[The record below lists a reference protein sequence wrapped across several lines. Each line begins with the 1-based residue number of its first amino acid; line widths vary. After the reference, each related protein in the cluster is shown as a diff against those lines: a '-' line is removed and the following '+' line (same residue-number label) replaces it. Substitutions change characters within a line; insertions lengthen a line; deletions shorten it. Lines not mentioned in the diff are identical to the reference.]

1 MRSMSQSAAGH
12 HVAPGKSRL
21 LWAWLALF
29 CMAGHTVV
37 AAVPATLDD
46 IAFTALPGGGFEAK
60 LSFSEGVDKP
70 VGYVIE
76 SPPRMVFDFPN
87 AKSALAQKKY
97 ALSFDI
103 AKSAVVVTSGD
114 RTRLIFNL
122 RETVGYD
129 VKSEGHSVSIL
140 VGDGNGRGAAR
151 EQYASSASEPNG
163 GPAGAGATLTTL
175 DFQRGD
181 GGEGLVTVG
190 LGKKDTGIDV
200 SQVGKNI
207 VVMFSHTSLP
217 ESLNRKLDVIDFATP
232 VKSVDTTADG
242 SATKMVIE
250 AVGEYDYLAY
260 QADNNYVVSVKPL
273 TREQEDE
280 RRKTFQYTGEK
291 LSLNF
296 QNIEVR
302 ALLQLIADFSDFN
315 LVASD
320 AVNGSITLRLKNV
333 PWDQALDIILKAKGL
348 DKRVDGNVLM
358 VAPAAEIAERER
370 LQVEANK
377 QLQELAPLRTE
388 YIRIRYADA
397 RKLFDLFN
405 TDNKVGSGGGGGG
418 SNSNENATGSILSER
433 GNAIVDERTNTII
446 LTDTEDKI
454 AEFRRIVQQ
463 IDIPVRQVEI
473 EARIVVA
480 NTDFRK
486 QLGARWGVAAVR
498 KGSNSLLEVTGQRV
512 GLDSEPG
519 SPAQFFGNGGTL
531 DMSETLAVDLGVAK
545 PTGSIALGLMR
556 NNTFLD
562 LELSA
567 LQNDGYGE
575 IISQPKVITS
585 DKKKATIKSGVEIP
599 YQQSSSAGNTN
610 ISFKDAVLKLEV
622 TPLITPDNRIV
633 MTLTIAQDSI
643 GKFVPSG
650 NSGGQ
655 VPTIDTTNVETEAL
669 VGDGQT
675 LVLGG
680 IFKMESL
687 DSVEKV
693 PVLGDLPVVGRL
705 FRHTSKDQ
713 KKQEILIFITPKIMN
728 DLLLDQ

>member
-1 MRSMSQSAAGH
+1 MRSMSRSAAGH
-12 HVAPGKSRL
+12 PVTPGKSGW
-21 LWAWLALF
+21 LWVWVMGLGLASPVV
-29 CMAGHTVV
+29 MA
-37 AAVPATLDD
+37 APPATLDD
-46 IAFTALPGGGFEAK
+46 IVFTSLPGGGFEAR
-60 LSFSEGVDKP
+60 LNFSGDVDSP
-70 VGYVIE
+70 TGYVIE

-114 RTRLIFNL
+114 RTRLILNL
-122 RETVGYD
+122 RETAGYD
-129 VKSEGHSVSIL
+129 VKSEGHSVAIR
-140 VGDGNGRGAAR
+140 VGDGKGNTAAR
-151 EQYASSASEPNG
+151 DQYVSTENG
-163 GPAGAGATLTTL
+163 SKGPVGAGSTITVL

-181 GGEGLVTVG
+181 SGEGLITVG
-190 LGKKDTGIDV
+190 LGRKDTGIDV

-207 VVMFSHTSLP
+207 VVVFSHTSLP
-217 ESLNRKLDVIDFATP
+217 ETLNRKLDVVDFATP
-232 VKSVDTTADG
+232 VKSVDTTTDG

-273 TREQEDE
+273 TREQEDD
-280 RRKTFQYTGEK
+280 RRKAFQYTGEK

-397 RKLFDLFN
+397 KKLFDLF
-405 TDNKVGSGGGGGG
+405 DIDHQGGGGNNG
-418 SNSNENATGSILSER
+418 NQNATGSILSAR

-473 EARIVVA
+473 ESRIVVA

-486 QLGARWGVAAVR
+486 QLGARWGVAALR
-498 KGSNSLLEVTGQRV
+498 KSGSSQLEITGQRT
-512 GLDSEPG
+512 GLDSQPG
-519 SPAQFFGNGGTL
+519 NPIDFFGPTGGTL
-531 DMSETLAVDLGVAK
+531 DMNETLAVDLGVAQ

-585 DKKKATIKSGVEIP
+585 DKKKATIKSGTEVP
-599 YQQSSSAGNTN
+599 YQQASSAGNTN
-610 ISFKDAVLKLEV
+610 VSFKDAVLKLEV

-633 MTLTIAQDSI
+633 MSLTVAQDSI

-650 NSGGQ
+650 SGGQ
-655 VPTIDTTNVETEAL
+655 VPTIDTTSVETEAL

-693 PVLGDLPVVGRL
+693 PVLGDLPGVGRL

-713 KKQEILIFITPKIMN
+713 KKQEILIFITPKILV
-728 DLLLDQ
+728 DALLDQ

>member
-1 MRSMSQSAAGH
+1 MRSMSRSAAGH
-12 HVAPGKSRL
+12 RVAPGKSGW
-21 LWAWLALF
+21 LWAWITLL
-29 CMAGHTVV
+29 CVAGPAAM
-37 AAVPATLDD
+37 AAVPTTLDD
-46 IAFTALPGGGFEAK
+46 ITFTSLPGGGFEAK
-60 LSFSEGVDKP
+60 LSFSGDVDRP
-70 VGYVIE
+70 TGYMIE
-76 SPPRMVFDFPN
+76 SPPRMVFDFPD
-87 AKSALAQKKY
+87 AKSALTQKKY

-114 RTRLIFNL
+114 RTRLILNL
-122 RETVGYD
+122 RETASYD
-129 VKSEGHSVSIL
+129 VKSEGRSVSIV
-140 VGDGNGRGAAR
+140 VGDGKGNAAAR
-151 EQYASSASEPNG
+151 DQYIGSASG
-163 GPAGAGATLTTL
+163 SSGPAGAGAMLTAL

-181 GGEGLVTVG
+181 SGEGLITVG
-190 LGKKDTGIDV
+190 LEKKDTAIDV
-200 SQVGKNI
+200 SQIGKNI
-207 VVMFSHTSLP
+207 VVMFSHTALP

-232 VKSVDTTADG
+232 VKSVDATSDG

-250 AVGEYDYLAY
+250 AIGEYDYLAY

-280 RRKTFQYTGEK
+280 RRKAFQYTGEK

-397 RKLFDLFN
+397 RKLFDLFDIN
-405 TDNKVGSGGGGGG
+405 HSGG
-418 SNSNENATGSILSER
+418 SNSSGSQNATGSILSAR

-454 AEFRRIVQQ
+454 AEFRHIVQQ

-486 QLGARWGVAAVR
+486 QLGARWGVAALR
-498 KGSNSLLEVTGQRV
+498 KGGNSQLAVIGQRA
-512 GLDSEPG
+512 GLDSQPG
-519 SPAQFFGNGGTL
+519 NPFEFFGPTGGTL
-531 DMSETLAVDLGVAK
+531 DLSETLAVDLGVAK

-585 DKKKATIKSGVEIP
+585 DKKKATIKSGTEVP
-599 YQQSSSAGNTN
+599 YQQASSAGNTN
-610 ISFKDAVLKLEV
+610 IQFKDAVLKLEV

-633 MTLTIAQDSI
+633 MTLTVAQDSI

-650 NSGGQ
+650 NGGQ

-687 DSVEKV
+687 DAVEKV
-693 PVLGDLPVVGRL
+693 PVLGDLPGVGRL

-713 KKQEILIFITPKIMN
+713 KKQEILIFITPKILN

>member
-1 MRSMSQSAAGH
+1 MRNMSRSAAGH
-12 HVAPGKSRL
+12 RIAPGKSGW
-21 LWAWLALF
+21 LWAWVMLLCLTGPAA
-29 CMAGHTVV
+29 MA
-37 AAVPATLDD
+37 AASTTLDD
-46 IAFTALPGGGFEAK
+46 IAFTSLPGGGFEAK
-60 LSFSEGVDKP
+60 LSFSGDVDRP
-70 VGYVIE
+70 TGYVIE
-76 SPPRMVFDFPN
+76 SPPRMVFDFPD
-87 AKSALAQKKY
+87 AKSALTQKKY

-114 RTRLIFNL
+114 RTRLILNL
-122 RETVGYD
+122 RETTSYN
-129 VKSEGHSVSIL
+129 VKSEGRSVSIV
-140 VGDGNGRGAAR
+140 VGDGKGNAAAR
-151 EQYASSASEPNG
+151 DQYIGSVSGSSG
-163 GPAGAGATLTTL
+163 GPADAGAMLTAL

-181 GGEGLVTVG
+181 SGEGLITVG

-200 SQVGKNI
+200 SQIGKNI

-232 VKSVDTTADG
+232 VKSVDATSDG

-280 RRKTFQYTGEK
+280 RRKAFQYTGEK

-397 RKLFDLFN
+397 RKLFDLF
-405 TDNKVGSGGGGGG
+405 DIDHSGGSSG
-418 SNSNENATGSILSER
+418 SSNQNATGSILSAR

-454 AEFRRIVQQ
+454 AEFRHIVQQ

-486 QLGARWGVAAVR
+486 QLGARWGVAALR
-498 KGSNSLLEVTGQRV
+498 KSGNDRLAVVGQRT
-512 GLDSEPG
+512 GLDSQPG
-519 SPAQFFGNGGTL
+519 NPFDFFGSKGGTMDL
-531 DMSETLAVDLGVAK
+531 NETLAVDLGVAK
-545 PTGSIALGLMR
+545 PTGSIALGLLR

-585 DKKKATIKSGVEIP
+585 DKKKATIKSGTEVP
-599 YQQSSSAGNTN
+599 YQQASSAGNTN
-610 ISFKDAVLKLEV
+610 VQFKDAVLKLEV

-633 MTLTIAQDSI
+633 MTLTVAQDSI

-650 NSGGQ
+650 NGGQ

-687 DSVEKV
+687 DAVEKV
-693 PVLGDLPVVGRL
+693 PVLGDLPGVGRL

-713 KKQEILIFITPKIMN
+713 KKQEILIFITPKILN

>member
-1 MRSMSQSAAGH
+1 MSVMSRSATGCP
-12 HVAPGKSRL
+12 VVPGKSGW
-21 LWAWLALF
+21 LWAWVLLF
-29 CMAGHTVV
+29 CAAAPAVV
-37 AAVPATLDD
+37 AAPATLDD
-46 IAFTALPGGGFEAK
+46 IAFTSLPGGGFEAR
-60 LSFSEGVDKP
+60 LNFSGEVASP
-70 VGYVIE
+70 TGYVIDT
-76 SPPRMVFDFPN
+76 PPRMIFDFPD

-97 ALSFDI
+97 ALSFDL
-103 AKSAVVVTSGD
+103 AKSAVVMTSDD
-114 RTRLIFNL
+114 RTRLILNL
-122 RETVGYD
+122 RESTGYEIR
-129 VKSEGHSVSIL
+129 SEGHSVAIR
-140 VGDGNGRGAAR
+140 VGTGKGNAAGRD
-151 EQYASSASEPNG
+151 QYVSSAAAS
-163 GPAGAGATLTTL
+163 GPVAAGATLTAV

-181 GGEGLVTVG
+181 SGEGLITVG

-207 VVMFSHTSLP
+207 VVMFSRTGLP

-232 VKSVDTTADG
+232 VKSIDTTADG

-250 AVGEYDYLAY
+250 AVGDYDYLAY

-273 TREQEDE
+273 TKEQEADK
-280 RRKTFQYTGEK
+280 RKAFQYTGEK

-320 AVNGSITLRLKNV
+320 AVNGNITLRLKNV

-348 DKRVDGNVLM
+348 DKRVEGNVLM

-397 RKLFDLFN
+397 RKLFDLFDIDHQGN
-405 TDNKVGSGGGGGG
+405 G
-418 SNSNENATGSILSER
+418 SNSSNQNATGSILSPR
-433 GNAIVDERTNTII
+433 GSAIVDERTNTII

-454 AEFRRIVQQ
+454 ADFRRIVQQ

-498 KGSNSLLEVTGQRV
+498 EGAHSQLQVTGQRV
-512 GLDSEPG
+512 GLDSQPG
-519 SPAQFFGNGGTL
+519 NPASFFLNNGTL
-531 DMSETLAVDLGVAK
+531 DMSETMAVDLGVAQ
-545 PTGSIALGLMR
+545 PSGSIALGLMR

-567 LQNDGYGE
+567 LQSDGYGE

-585 DKKKATIKSGVEIP
+585 DKKKATIKSGTEVP
-599 YQQSSSAGNTN
+599 YQQASSAGNTN
-610 ISFKDAVLKLEV
+610 VQFKDAVLKLEV

-633 MTLTIAQDSI
+633 MSLTVAQDSI

-650 NSGGQ
+650 MGGQ

-680 IFKMESL
+680 IFKMESV
-687 DSVEKV
+687 DAVEKV
-693 PVLGDLPVVGRL
+693 PVLGDIPGIGRL

-713 KKQEILIFITPKIMN
+713 TKQEILIFITPKILN
-728 DLLLDQ
+728 DALLDQ

>member
-12 HVAPGKSRL
+12 HVASGRSRW
-21 LWAWLALF
+21 LWAWLALL
-29 CMAGHTVV
+29 CMAGPTVV
-37 AAVPATLDD
+37 AAEPATLDD

-60 LSFSEGVDKP
+60 LSFSEDVDKP
-70 VGYVIE
+70 AGYVIE

-114 RTRLIFNL
+114 RTRLILNL
-122 RETVGYD
+122 RETAGYD
-129 VKSEGHSVSIL
+129 VKSENHSVSIV
-140 VGDGNGRGAAR
+140 VGDGKGNAAAR
-151 EQYASSASEPNG
+151 DQYLGSVGGSS

-181 GGEGLVTVG
+181 SGEGLVTVG

-207 VVMFSHTSLP
+207 VVVFSQTSLP

-232 VKSVDTTADG
+232 VKSIDTTADG

-280 RRKTFQYTGEK
+280 RRKAFQYTGEK

-397 RKLFDLFN
+397 RKLFDLF
-405 TDNKVGSGGGGGG
+405 DNDHSGG
-418 SNSNENATGSILSER
+418 SNGGSNQNATGSILSER

-498 KGSNSLLEVTGQRV
+498 KGGNSVLEVTGQRV

-519 SPAQFFGNGGTL
+519 SPAGFFGNGGTL
-531 DMSETLAVDLGVAK
+531 DMSETLAVDLGVSK

-585 DKKKATIKSGVEIP
+585 DKKKATIKSGTEVP
-599 YQQSSSAGNTN
+599 FQQASSAGNTN
-610 ISFKDAVLKLEV
+610 VQFKDAVLKLEV

-633 MTLTIAQDSI
+633 MTLTVAQDSI

-650 NSGGQ
+650 NGGQ

-728 DLLLDQ
+728 DSLLDQ

>member
-1 MRSMSQSAAGH
+1 
-12 HVAPGKSRL
+12 
-21 LWAWLALF
+21 
-29 CMAGHTVV
+29 
-37 AAVPATLDD
+37 
-46 IAFTALPGGGFEAK
+46 
-60 LSFSEGVDKP
+60 
-70 VGYVIE
+70 
-76 SPPRMVFDFPN
+76 
-87 AKSALAQKKY
+87 
-97 ALSFDI
+97 
-103 AKSAVVVTSGD
+103 VVV
-114 RTRLIFNL
+114 
-122 RETVGYD
+122 
-129 VKSEGHSVSIL
+129 
-140 VGDGNGRGAAR
+140 
-151 EQYASSASEPNG
+151 
-163 GPAGAGATLTTL
+163 
-175 DFQRGD
+175 
-181 GGEGLVTVG
+181 
-190 LGKKDTGIDV
+190 
-200 SQVGKNI
+200 
-207 VVMFSHTSLP
+207 FSHASLP
-217 ESLNRKLDVIDFATP
+217 EALNRKLDVIDFATP

-242 SATKMVIE
+242 SATKIVIE
-250 AVGEYDYLAY
+250 ALGEYDYLAY

-280 RRKTFQYTGEK
+280 RRKAFQYTGEK

-397 RKLFDLFN
+397 RKLFDLFDA
-405 TDNKVGSGGGGGG
+405 DNRGGGGN
-418 SNSNENATGSILSER
+418 NSNDNATGSILSAR

-486 QLGARWGVAAVR
+486 QIGTRWGFAGVGR
-498 KGSNSLLEVTGQRV
+498 PGNSIVDVIGTRD
-512 GLDSEPG
+512 GLDSDPG
-519 SPAQFFGNGGTL
+519 NPHEWFLGTGGPDADPEL
-531 DMSETLAVDLGVAK
+531 DLGETLAVDLGVAN
-545 PTGSIALGLMR
+545 PTGSIALGLLR

-567 LQNDGYGE
+567 LQSDGYGE

-585 DKKKATIKSGVEIP
+585 DKKKATIKSGTEVP
-599 YQQSSSAGNTN
+599 YQQASSAGNTN
-610 ISFKDAVLKLEV
+610 VQFKDAVLKLEV

-633 MTLTIAQDSI
+633 MTLTVAQDSI

-650 NSGGQ
+650 NGGQ

-687 DSVEKV
+687 DAVEKV
-693 PVLGDLPVVGRL
+693 PVLGDLPGVGRL
-705 FRHTSKDQ
+705 FRHTSKTQ
-713 KKQEILIFITPKIMN
+713 TKQEILIFITPKILN
-728 DLLLDQ
+728 DVLLDQ

>member
-1 MRSMSQSAAGH
+1 MRSMSRSAAGH
-12 HVAPGKSRL
+12 YVAPGKSGW
-21 LWAWLALF
+21 LWVWAMVLGLAAPVV
-29 CMAGHTVV
+29 MA
-37 AAVPATLDD
+37 APPATLDE
-46 IAFTALPGGGFEAK
+46 IAFTSLPGGGFEAK
-60 LSFSEGVDKP
+60 LNFSGDVDSP
-70 VGYVIE
+70 TGYVIE

-114 RTRLIFNL
+114 RTRLILNL
-122 RETVGYD
+122 RETAGYE
-129 VKSEGHSVSIL
+129 VKSEGHSVAIR
-140 VGDGNGRGAAR
+140 VGDGKGNASAR
-151 EQYASSASEPNG
+151 DQYVSMENEPK
-163 GPAGAGATLTTL
+163 GPVGAGAAITAL

-181 GGEGLVTVG
+181 SGEGLITVG
-190 LGKKDTGIDV
+190 LGRKDAGIDV

-207 VVMFSHTSLP
+207 VVVFSHTSLP
-217 ESLNRKLDVIDFATP
+217 EALNRKLDVIDFATP

-242 SATKMVIE
+242 SATKIVIE
-250 AVGEYDYLAY
+250 ALGEYDYLAY
-260 QADNNYVVSVKPL
+260 QAENNYVVSVKPL
-273 TREQEDE
+273 TREQEDD
-280 RRKTFQYTGEK
+280 RRKAFQYTGEK

-397 RKLFDLFN
+397 EKLFDLFGS
-405 TDNKVGSGGGGGG
+405 DNQGGG
-418 SNSNENATGSILSER
+418 SDNSNENSTGSILSAR

-473 EARIVVA
+473 EARIVIA

-486 QLGARWGVAAVR
+486 QLGARWGLAALR
-498 KGSNSLLEVTGQRV
+498 ESGDNQLAITGQRT
-512 GLDSEPG
+512 GLDSDPG
-519 SPAQFFGNGGTL
+519 NPNEFFGPTGGTL
-531 DMSETLAVDLGVAK
+531 DLEETLAVDLGVAN
-545 PTGSIALGLMR
+545 PTGSIALGLLT
-556 NNTFLD
+556 NNTLID

-585 DKKKATIKSGVEIP
+585 DKKKATIKSGTEVP
-599 YQQSSSAGNTN
+599 YQEASSAGNT
-610 ISFKDAVLKLEV
+610 STEFKDAVLKLEV

-633 MTLTIAQDSI
+633 MTLTVAQDSI
-643 GKFVPSG
+643 GRFVPSG
-650 NSGGQ
+650 NGGL
-655 VPTIDTTNVETEAL
+655 VPTIDTTSVETEAL

-693 PVLGDLPVVGRL
+693 PVLGDLPGVGRL
-705 FRHTSKDQ
+705 FQHTSKAEV
-713 KKQEILIFITPKIMN
+713 KQEILIFITPKILN
-728 DLLLDQ
+728 DVLLDQ

>member
-1 MRSMSQSAAGH
+1 
-12 HVAPGKSRL
+12 
-21 LWAWLALF
+21 
-29 CMAGHTVV
+29 MAGPAAM
-37 AAVPATLDD
+37 AAVPTTLDD
-46 IAFTALPGGGFEAK
+46 IAFTSLPGGGFEAK
-60 LSFSEGVDKP
+60 LSFSGDVDRP
-70 VGYVIE
+70 TGYIIE
-76 SPPRMVFDFPN
+76 SPPRMVFDFPD
-87 AKSALAQKKY
+87 AKSALTQKKY

-114 RTRLIFNL
+114 RTRLILNL
-122 RETVGYD
+122 RETASYD
-129 VKSEGHSVSIL
+129 VKSEGRSVFIV
-140 VGDGNGRGAAR
+140 VGDGQGNAAAR
-151 EQYASSASEPNG
+151 DQYIGSVSGPS
-163 GPAGAGATLTTL
+163 GPAGAGAMLTAL

-181 GGEGLVTVG
+181 SGEGLITVG
-190 LGKKDTGIDV
+190 LGKKDTAIDV
-200 SQVGKNI
+200 SQIGKNI
-207 VVMFSHTSLP
+207 VVMFSHTALP

-232 VKSVDTTADG
+232 VKSVDATSDG

-250 AVGEYDYLAY
+250 AIGEYDYLAY

-280 RRKTFQYTGEK
+280 RRKAFQYTGEK

-397 RKLFDLFN
+397 RKLFDLFDA
-405 TDNKVGSGGGGGG
+405 DNQGGGGG
-418 SNSNENATGSILSER
+418 SNENATGSILSAR

-454 AEFRRIVQQ
+454 AEFRHIVQQ

-473 EARIVVA
+473 EARIVIA

-498 KGSNSLLEVTGQRV
+498 QSGSSLLNVSGQRV
-512 GLDSEPG
+512 GLDKPG
-519 SPAQFFGNGGTL
+519 NPAEFFLGDGTL
-531 DMSETLAVDLGVAK
+531 DIGETLAVDLGVAE

-585 DKKKATIKSGVEIP
+585 DKKKATIKSGTEVP
-599 YQQSSSAGNTN
+599 YQQASSAGNTN
-610 ISFKDAVLKLEV
+610 VQFKDAVLKLEV

-633 MTLTIAQDSI
+633 MALTVAQDSI
-643 GKFVPSG
+643 GRFVPSG
-650 NSGGQ
+650 NGGQ
-655 VPTIDTTNVETEAL
+655 VPTIDTTSVETEAL

-680 IFKMESL
+680 IFRMESL

-693 PVLGDLPVVGRL
+693 PVLGDLPGVGRL
-705 FRHTSKDQ
+705 FRNTSKNQ
-713 KKQEILIFITPKIMN
+713 QKQEILIFITPKILN

>member
-1 MRSMSQSAAGH
+1 MSRSAAR
-12 HVAPGKSRL
+12 VAPGKSGL
-21 LWAWLALF
+21 LWAWFTLL
-29 CMAGHTVV
+29 CVAGPAVV
-37 AAVPATLDD
+37 SAVPATLDE
-46 IAFTALPGGGFEAK
+46 IAFTSLPGGGFEAR
-60 LSFSEGVDKP
+60 LNFSGDVDRP
-70 VGYVIE
+70 TGYVIE
-76 SPPRMVFDFPN
+76 SPPRMVFDFSHV
-87 AKSALAQKKY
+87 KSALEQKKY

-114 RTRLIFNL
+114 RTRLILNL
-122 RETVGYD
+122 RETASYD
-129 VKSEGHSVSIL
+129 VKSEGRSVAIR
-140 VGDGNGRGAAR
+140 VGDGAGNAAGRD
-151 EQYASSASEPNG
+151 QYASSASGES
-163 GPAGAGATLTTL
+163 GPMAADATLTAI

-181 GGEGLVTVG
+181 SGEGLITVG
-190 LGKKDTGIDV
+190 LGTKDTGIDV
-200 SQVGKNI
+200 SQMGKNI
-207 VVMFSHTSLP
+207 VVIFSRTSLP

-232 VKSVDTTADG
+232 VKSVDATSDG

-250 AVGEYDYLAY
+250 AIGEYDYLAY

-280 RRKTFQYTGEK
+280 RRKAFQYTGEK

-397 RKLFDLFN
+397 RTLFDLF
-405 TDNKVGSGGGGGG
+405 DAGSESGRGR
-418 SNSNENATGSILSER
+418 SNENATGSILSAR

-454 AEFRRIVQQ
+454 AEFRSIVQQ

-473 EARIVVA
+473 EARIVIA

-486 QLGARWGVAAVR
+486 QLGVRWGVAAVR
-498 KGSNSLLEVTGQRV
+498 QSGSSTLNVSGQRV

-519 SPAQFFGNGGTL
+519 NPAEFFLGDGTL
-531 DMSETLAVDLGVAK
+531 DIGETLAVDLGVAE
-545 PTGSIALGLMR
+545 PSGSIALGLMR

-585 DKKKATIKSGVEIP
+585 DKKKATIKSGTEVP
-599 YQQSSSAGNTN
+599 YQQASSAGNTN
-610 ISFKDAVLKLEV
+610 VQFKDAVLKLEV

-633 MTLTIAQDSI
+633 MALTVAQDSI
-643 GKFVPSG
+643 GRFVPSG
-650 NSGGQ
+650 NGGQ
-655 VPTIDTTNVETEAL
+655 VPTIDTTSVETEAL

-680 IFKMESL
+680 IFRMESL

-693 PVLGDLPVVGRL
+693 PVLGDLPGVGRL
-705 FRHTSKDQ
+705 FRNTSKNQ
-713 KKQEILIFITPKIMN
+713 QKQEILIFITPKILN
-728 DLLLDQ
+728 DALLDQ

>member
-1 MRSMSQSAAGH
+1 MRSMSRSAAGH
-12 HVAPGKSRL
+12 PVTPGKSGW
-21 LWAWLALF
+21 LWVWVMVLGLASPVV
-29 CMAGHTVV
+29 MA
-37 AAVPATLDD
+37 APPATLDD
-46 IAFTALPGGGFEAK
+46 IVFTSLPGGGFEAR
-60 LSFSEGVDKP
+60 LNFSGDVDSP
-70 VGYVIE
+70 TGYVIE

-114 RTRLIFNL
+114 RTRLILNL
-122 RETVGYD
+122 RETAGYD
-129 VKSEGHSVSIL
+129 VKSEGHSVAIR
-140 VGDGNGRGAAR
+140 VGDGKGNTAAR
-151 EQYASSASEPNG
+151 DQYVSTENG
-163 GPAGAGATLTTL
+163 SKGPVGAGSTITAL

-181 GGEGLVTVG
+181 SGEGLITVG
-190 LGKKDTGIDV
+190 LGRKDTGIDV

-207 VVMFSHTSLP
+207 VVVFSHTSLP
-217 ESLNRKLDVIDFATP
+217 ETLNRKLDVVDFATP
-232 VKSVDTTADG
+232 VKSVDTTTDG

-273 TREQEDE
+273 TREQEDD
-280 RRKTFQYTGEK
+280 RRKAFQYTGEK

-397 RKLFDLFN
+397 KKLFDLF
-405 TDNKVGSGGGGGG
+405 DIDHQGGGGNNG
-418 SNSNENATGSILSER
+418 NQNATGSILSAR

-473 EARIVVA
+473 ESRIVVA

-486 QLGARWGVAAVR
+486 QLGARWGVAALR
-498 KGSNSLLEVTGQRV
+498 KSGSSQLEITGQRT
-512 GLDSEPG
+512 GLDSQPG
-519 SPAQFFGNGGTL
+519 NPIDFFGPTGGTL
-531 DMSETLAVDLGVAK
+531 DMNETLAVDLGVAE

-585 DKKKATIKSGVEIP
+585 DKKKATIKSGTEVP
-599 YQQSSSAGNTN
+599 YQQASSAGNTN
-610 ISFKDAVLKLEV
+610 VSFKDAVLKLEV

-633 MTLTIAQDSI
+633 MSLTVAQDSI

-650 NSGGQ
+650 SGGQ
-655 VPTIDTTNVETEAL
+655 VPTIDTTSVETEAL

-693 PVLGDLPVVGRL
+693 PVLGDIPGVGRL

-713 KKQEILIFITPKIMN
+713 KKQEILIFITPKILV
-728 DLLLDQ
+728 DALLDQ

>member
-1 MRSMSQSAAGH
+1 MRSMSRSAAGH
-12 HVAPGKSRL
+12 YVTPGKSGW
-21 LWAWLALF
+21 LWVWAMVLGLATPVV
-29 CMAGHTVV
+29 MA
-37 AAVPATLDD
+37 APPATLDE
-46 IAFTALPGGGFEAK
+46 IAFTSLPGGGFEAR
-60 LSFSEGVDKP
+60 LNFSGDVDSP
-70 VGYVIE
+70 TGYVIE
-76 SPPRMVFDFPN
+76 SPPRMVFDFAN
-87 AKSALAQKKY
+87 AKSALVQKKY

-114 RTRLIFNL
+114 RTRLILNL
-122 RETVGYD
+122 RETAGYD
-129 VKSEGHSVSIL
+129 VKSEGHSVVIR
-140 VGDGNGRGAAR
+140 VGDGKGNASARDQYVSMENGSKGPVGMG
-151 EQYASSASEPNG
+151 SAIT
-163 GPAGAGATLTTL
+163 AL

-181 GGEGLVTVG
+181 SGEGLITIG
-190 LGKKDTGIDV
+190 LGRKDTGIDV
-200 SQVGKNI
+200 SQIGKNI
-207 VVMFSHTSLP
+207 VVVFSHTSLP
-217 ESLNRKLDVIDFATP
+217 EALNRKLDVIDFATP

-242 SATKMVIE
+242 SATKIVIE

-273 TREQEDE
+273 TREQEDD
-280 RRKTFQYTGEK
+280 RRKAFQYTGEK

-397 RKLFDLFN
+397 RKLFDLFDAN
-405 TDNKVGSGGGGGG
+405 EGGGGNRG
-418 SNSNENATGSILSER
+418 NDNATGSILSAR

-486 QLGARWGVAAVR
+486 QLGARWGVAALR
-498 KGSNSLLEVTGQRV
+498 KHGSSQLEIAGQRTA
-512 GLDSEPG
+512 LDSQPG
-519 SPAQFFGNGGTL
+519 NPIEFFGPTGGTL
-531 DMSETLAVDLGVAK
+531 DLEETLAVDLGVAN
-545 PTGSIALGLMR
+545 PTGSIALGLLR

-567 LQNDGYGE
+567 LQSDGYGE

-585 DKKKATIKSGVEIP
+585 DKKKATIKSGTEVP
-599 YQQSSSAGNTN
+599 YQEASSAGNT
-610 ISFKDAVLKLEV
+610 STQFKDAVLKLEV

-633 MTLTIAQDSI
+633 MTLTVAQDSI
-643 GKFVPSG
+643 GQFVPSG
-650 NSGGQ
+650 NGGQ

-687 DSVEKV
+687 DSIEKV
-693 PVLGDLPVVGRL
+693 PVLGDLPGVGRL
-705 FRHTSKDQ
+705 FRHTSKNQ
-713 KKQEILIFITPKIMN
+713 TKQEILIFITPKILS
-728 DLLLDQ
+728 DVLLDQ

>member
-1 MRSMSQSAAGH
+1 MRSMSRSAFGH
-12 HVAPGKSRL
+12 CVSPGKSGW
-21 LWAWLALF
+21 LWAWMALL
-29 CMAGHTVV
+29 CVAGSAVR
-37 AAVPATLDD
+37 AAAPATLDD
-46 IAFTALPGGGFEAK
+46 IAFASLPGGGFEAK
-60 LSFSEGVDKP
+60 LNFSGAVDEP
-70 VGYVIE
+70 AGYVIE

-87 AKSALAQKKY
+87 TKSALAQKKY

-114 RTRLIFNL
+114 RTRLILNL
-122 RETVGYD
+122 RETASYD
-129 VKSEGHSVSIL
+129 VTSDGHSVAIV
-140 VGDGNGRGAAR
+140 VGDSKGNSAAR
-151 EQYASSASEPNG
+151 EQYASTAADTTG
-163 GPAGAGATLTTL
+163 TAAAGAALTAL
-175 DFQRGD
+175 DFQRGEN
-181 GGEGLVTVG
+181 GEGLITVG
-190 LGKKDTGIDV
+190 LGRKDTGIDV
-200 SQVGKNI
+200 SQIGKNI
-207 VVMFSHTSLP
+207 VVVFSRTNLP
-217 ESLNRKLDVIDFATP
+217 ESLDRKLDVIDFATP
-232 VKSVDTTADG
+232 VKSVDTTSDG

-250 AVGEYDYLAY
+250 AIGEYDYLAY

-280 RRKTFQYTGEK
+280 RRKAFQYTGEK

-397 RKLFDLFN
+397 RKLFDLFDAN
-405 TDNKVGSGGGGGG
+405 AGGNNR
-418 SNSNENATGSILSER
+418 SSSNENSTGSILSAR
-433 GNAIVDERTNTII
+433 GKAIVDERTNTII

-486 QLGARWGVAAVR
+486 QLGARWGIAAVR
-498 KGSNSLLEVTGQRV
+498 QSGDNLLNVTGQRV

-519 SPAQFFGNGGTL
+519 NPAEFFLGGGTL
-531 DMSETLAVDLGVAK
+531 DIGETLAVDLGVAK

-585 DKKKATIKSGVEIP
+585 DKKKATIKSGTEVP
-599 YQQSSSAGNTN
+599 YQQASSAGNTN
-610 ISFKDAVLKLEV
+610 IQFKDAVLKLEV

-633 MTLTIAQDSI
+633 MTLTVAQDSI

-650 NSGGQ
+650 NGGQ

-687 DSVEKV
+687 DSIEKV
-693 PVLGDLPVVGRL
+693 PVLGDLPGVGRL

-713 KKQEILIFITPKIMN
+713 RKQEILIFITPKILN
-728 DLLLDQ
+728 DPLLDQ

>member
-1 MRSMSQSAAGH
+1 MRTMSSSAAGH
-12 HVAPGKSRL
+12 RRAPGKSGW
-21 LWAWLALF
+21 LWAWITLLCVAGPTV
-29 CMAGHTVV
+29 MA
-37 AAVPATLDD
+37 AAPTTLDD
-46 IAFTALPGGGFEAK
+46 IAFTSLPGGGFEAK
-60 LSFSEGVDKP
+60 LNFSGDVDKP
-70 VGYVIE
+70 TGYVIE

-87 AKSALAQKKY
+87 AKSALTQKKY

-114 RTRLIFNL
+114 RTRLILNL
-122 RETVGYD
+122 RETAGYD
-129 VKSEGHSVSIL
+129 VKSEGRSVSII
-140 VGDGNGRGAAR
+140 VGDGNGNAAAR
-151 EQYASSASEPNG
+151 DQYVSSVSG
-163 GPAGAGATLTTL
+163 SSGSAGAGAMLTAL

-181 GGEGLVTVG
+181 SGEGLITVG

-232 VKSVDTTADG
+232 VKSVDTTSDG

-250 AVGEYDYLAY
+250 AIGEYDYLAY

-273 TREQEDE
+273 TREQEDD
-280 RRKTFQYTGEK
+280 RRKAFQYTGEK

-358 VAPAAEIAERER
+358 IAPAAEIAERER

-397 RKLFDLFN
+397 RKLFDLFDIN
-405 TDNKVGSGGGGGG
+405 HSGG
-418 SNSNENATGSILSER
+418 SNSSDSQNATGSILSAR

-454 AEFRRIVQQ
+454 AEFRHIVQQ

-486 QLGARWGVAAVR
+486 QLGARWGVAALR
-498 KGSNSLLEVTGQRV
+498 KSGNSLLEVTGQRV
-512 GLDSEPG
+512 GLDSQPG
-519 SPAQFFGNGGTL
+519 SPADFFGNGGTL

-567 LQNDGYGE
+567 LQSDGYGE

-585 DKKKATIKSGVEIP
+585 DKKKATIKSGTEVP
-599 YQQSSSAGNTN
+599 YQQASSAGNTN
-610 ISFKDAVLKLEV
+610 IQFKDAVLKLEV

-633 MTLTIAQDSI
+633 MTLTVAQDSI

-650 NSGGQ
+650 NGGQ

-687 DSVEKV
+687 DAVEKV
-693 PVLGDLPVVGRL
+693 PVLGDLPGVGRL

-713 KKQEILIFITPKIMN
+713 KKQEILIFITPKILN

>member
-1 MRSMSQSAAGH
+1 MRSMSRSAADH
-12 HVAPGKSRL
+12 HVTPGKSGW
-21 LWAWLALF
+21 LWVWAMVLGLASPVV
-29 CMAGHTVV
+29 MA
-37 AAVPATLDD
+37 APPATLDE
-46 IAFTALPGGGFEAK
+46 IAFTSLPGGGFEAK
-60 LSFSEGVDKP
+60 LNFSGDVDSP
-70 VGYVIE
+70 TGYVIE

-114 RTRLIFNL
+114 RTRLILNL
-122 RETVGYD
+122 RETAGYD
-129 VKSEGHSVSIL
+129 VKAEGHSVAIR
-140 VGDGNGRGAAR
+140 VGDGRGNTAAR
-151 EQYASSASEPNG
+151 DQYVSMENG
-163 GPAGAGATLTTL
+163 SKGPVGAGAAITAL

-181 GGEGLVTVG
+181 SGEGLITVG
-190 LGKKDTGIDV
+190 LGRKDTGIDV

-207 VVMFSHTSLP
+207 VVVFSHTSLP
-217 ESLNRKLDVIDFATP
+217 EALNRKLDVIDFATP

-273 TREQEDE
+273 TREQEDD
-280 RRKTFQYTGEK
+280 RRKAFQYTGEK

-320 AVNGSITLRLKNV
+320 AVSGSITLRLKNV

-397 RKLFDLFN
+397 RKLFDLFDGHN
-405 TDNKVGSGGGGGG
+405 RSGGGN
-418 SNSNENATGSILSER
+418 NSNDNATGSILSAR

-473 EARIVVA
+473 EARVVVA
-480 NTDFRK
+480 STDFRK
-486 QLGARWGVAAVR
+486 QLGVRWGVAALR
-498 KGSNSLLEVTGQRV
+498 KHGSSQLEIAGQRTA
-512 GLDSEPG
+512 LDSEPG
-519 SPAQFFGNGGTL
+519 NPIEFFGPTGGTL
-531 DMSETLAVDLGVAK
+531 DLEETLAVDLGVAN
-545 PTGSIALGLMR
+545 PTGSIALGLLR

-585 DKKKATIKSGVEIP
+585 DKKKATIKSGTEVP
-599 YQQSSSAGNTN
+599 YQEASSAGNTN
-610 ISFKDAVLKLEV
+610 VSFKDAVLKLEV

-633 MTLTIAQDSI
+633 MTLTVAQDSI
-643 GKFVPSG
+643 GAFVPSG
-650 NSGGQ
+650 NGGQ
-655 VPTIDTTNVETEAL
+655 VPSIDTTSVETEAL

-687 DSVEKV
+687 DSIEKV
-693 PVLGDLPVVGRL
+693 PVLGDLPGVGRL
-705 FRHTSKDQ
+705 FRNTSKTQ
-713 KKQEILIFITPKIMN
+713 TKQEILIFITPKILS
-728 DLLLDQ
+728 DVLLDQ